1 MRNALVAG
9 VQQPSR
15 TRSQH
20 PPLPV
25 SVALAAAKVGRKPRL
40 THAWSEQKEAQQMLR
55 KACERMRHQLI
66 ALPAFGVSTSHIQH
80 VQVCVC
86 VCVCARA
93 RVCPCPARTIRSRR
107 REEVEPME
115 PWRRRLG
122 RCLAIEEPPVRT
134 RNMLS
139 RCVAMLSRLR
149 FSATQPRP
157 GSRRD
162 LCCRAS
168 RRKASRCRR
177 QGFGPRTEVEAGCA
191 PAS

>member
-1 MRNALVAG
+1 MRADAASAHCTARLWRQHLAHTARPG
-9 VQQPSR
+9 VR
-15 TRSQH
+15 
-20 PPLPV
+20 
-25 SVALAAAKVGRKPRL
+25 
-40 THAWSEQKEAQQMLR
+40 
-55 KACERMRHQLI
+55 
-66 ALPAFGVSTSHIQH
+66 
-80 VQVCVC
+80 VC

-177 QGFGPRTEVEAGCA
+177 QGLGPRLRWKRGVPPPHDARRWRAVGREERV
-191 PAS
+191 PHVASSPHSFPLLSRTCTTVHVVG